1 MIRYAK
7 QDSIESQYI
16 KNQAEMNRIN
26 EKTEVILKAW
36 KHEAKAALP
45 LSKTASTASTVASL
59 LVNGV
64 AMDVSTSD
72 KEIPIR
78 LIS

>member
-7 QDSIESQYI
+7 QDSIISQQI
-16 KNQAEMNRIN
+16 NNQAEMNRII
-26 EKTEVILKAW
+26 EKTIVILKAW
-36 KHEAKAALP
+36 KLDVKAAIP

-64 AMDVSTSD
+64 VVDASTSD